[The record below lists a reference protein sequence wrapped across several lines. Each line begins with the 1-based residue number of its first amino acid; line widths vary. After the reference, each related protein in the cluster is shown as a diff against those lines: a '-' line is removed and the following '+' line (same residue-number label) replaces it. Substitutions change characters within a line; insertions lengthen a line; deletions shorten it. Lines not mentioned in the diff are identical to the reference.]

1 MHDLRIIRRTADKH
15 KLRDNLQKKNICI
28 PQESQSYERQGKTV
42 PHKLEIIRDMISKHK
57 IESWNRKRI
66 LVEKLVI
73 R

>member
-1 MHDLRIIRRTADKH
+1 MHDLRIIRRTADTQ
-15 KLRDNLQKKNICI
+15 KLRYNLQKKNICI
-28 PQESQSYERQGKTV
+28 PQEYQSYERQVKTV